1 MEERKFIGE
10 FLKPIND
17 EMRKKVNNA
26 LRPQGLTSTQLTT
39 LMELNKEPEKR
50 WPLKELEEILHVAQ
64 STAAGII
71 SRLEQ
76 KGLAEGVADSE
87 DQRVKLV
94 KITPEGVALVQISK
108 QGMRQAEE
116 ELLSNLTE
124 TEREILYILLEKIRK
139 TL

>member
-17 EMRKKVNNA
+17 EMRKKANNA